1 MTAADPMPAEWFDI
15 RGKVILI
22 TGGNKGI
29 GFALASGM
37 AAAGARIAIAN
48 RSAVSGE
55 EAVHRIRER
64 GGEAAYWQADLADPH
79 AAAGLVQRVVERYGR
94 LDVLINNVSARIDK
108 WAEDHTAEDWDYIL
122 RVNVISAALLSQT
135 AAMQMKKQG
144 GGKILYVSSNLGQRA
159 IDKRSSYGATKG
171 ALEAL
176 ARHQAVEW
184 ARYGIRVN
192 ALSPGSTETPE
203 LSAKMRSDAAR
214 YAAVKEMIPLGRPA
228 APEEMLGMAVFL
240 SSRASDYIT
249 GQTFPVD
256 GGWTVSSLPASV
268 MFAARRDTEHGTSER

>member
-1 MTAADPMPAEWFDI
+1 MLTAPGSMPAHLFDI
-15 RGKVILI
+15 RGKVVLI

-48 RSAVSGE
+48 RNADSGE
-55 EAVHRIRER
+55 EAVRRIREQ
-64 GGEAAYWQADLADPH
+64 GGEAAYWQADLADPP
-79 AAAGLVQRVVERYGR
+79 AAAGLVRRVVERYGR

-108 WAEDHTAEDWDYIL
+108 WAEDHTVEDWDYIL
-122 RVNVISAALLSQT
+122 RVNVISAALLAQT
-135 AAMQMKKQG
+135 AAVQMKKQG
-144 GGKILYVSSNLGQRA
+144 GGKIIYISSNLGQRA

-176 ARHQAVEW
+176 SRHQAVEW

-192 ALSPGSTETPE
+192 VLSPGSTETPE
-203 LSAKMRSDAAR
+203 LSAKMRGDAVR

-228 APEEMLGMAVFL
+228 QPEEMLGMAVFL
-240 SSRASDYIT
+240 SSGASDYVT
-249 GQTFPVD
+249 GQTFAVD

-268 MFAARRDTEHGTSER
+268 MFAEGREGN